1 MLNYPI
7 MKRFILFF
15 TTLILL
21 PIALQAQVTDPN
33 DDSGIVYDS
42 IKIVDGVLMKYFKLN
57 GRTIIEIVEPN
68 SFRNKSNDEEIIEIK
83 SDGPRPDLDLEYCTY
98 KGIPLKGWVEIVEY
112 GADFSV
118 SFVQYES
125 EADIVVETAA
135 GISSSDP
142 CCTWS
147 FASYGADFTIEI
159 DNSIPDLKVYVNDSN
174 IDYYEKYKDY

>member
-1 MLNYPI
+1 

-21 PIALQAQVTDPN
+21 PVALQAQVTDPN

-42 IKIVDGVLMKYFKLN
+42 IKIVDGVLMKYFNLN

-83 SDGPRPDLDLEYCTY
+83 SEEPRPDLDLEYCTY
-98 KGIPLKGWVEIVEY
+98 KGIPLKGDVKIVESN
-112 GADFSV
+112 ADFRV
-118 SFVQYES
+118 RFVRYS
-125 EADIVVETAA
+125 SSADIVVETA
-135 GISSSDP
+135 SSVVNSDP
-142 CCTWS
+142 CCTWKFVS
-147 FASYGADFTIEI
+147 SNADFTIKI
-159 DNSIPDLKVYVNDSN
+159 VNSAPDLNVYVNDSN